1 LNPLSIPPELCTRC
15 KGYKRLC
22 GLPRCPILEAF
33 RAQVGVYLK
42 LRGLSA
48 SGSTPPSTLVGEHG
62 YPRVNVYYMMPVEVY
77 GESARIYED
86 PVTWAG
92 RRLGVSDIIRFR
104 SELLS
109 ARLEV
114 PVHEP
119 ERLYESEVGLASVSE
134 KPVDSE
140 AELERAP
147 IPNLRFDGI
156 TKPLGPRA
164 PARRIRVSGNPKL
177 NPFVEKVIH
186 DDLKALH
193 SVEEL
198 YRAGVDVY
206 TIQRLL
212 SLGFLGRRLRR
223 RLVPTRWSITAVDD
237 IISRA
242 LRREL
247 RGKPEVQDAR
257 VYYNEYLGNRFLVV
271 VKPGPGG
278 FEWIE
283 VWQPRSI
290 WVKEAAEPIVW
301 RVEENALGE
310 ATAVDGG
317 FSAARLAVLEALARE
332 GRRADVVIVRE
343 ITPEYYA
350 PLGNWH
356 IRETVRRAM
365 ELKPLAVNPTM
376 GELKSVLGERMEYS
390 PENILSK
397 AKLLAEKRKLTDYI

>member
-1 LNPLSIPPELCTRC
+1 
-15 KGYKRLC
+15 
-22 GLPRCPILEAF
+22 
-33 RAQVGVYLK
+33 
-42 LRGLSA
+42 
-48 SGSTPPSTLVGEHG
+48 
-62 YPRVNVYYMMPVEVY
+62 
-77 GESARIYED
+77 
-86 PVTWAG
+86 
-92 RRLGVSDIIRFR
+92 
-104 SELLS
+104 
-109 ARLEV
+109 
-114 PVHEP
+114 
-119 ERLYESEVGLASVSE
+119 
-134 KPVDSE
+134 
-140 AELERAP
+140 
-147 IPNLRFDGI
+147 
-156 TKPLGPRA
+156 
-164 PARRIRVSGNPKL
+164 
-177 NPFVEKVIH
+177 
-186 DDLKALH
+186 
-193 SVEEL
+193 VEEL

-247 RGKPEVQDAR
+247 RGKPEVQDVR

-356 IRETVRRAM
+356 VRETVRRAM
-365 ELKPLAVNPTM
+365 GLKPLAVNPTL